1 MFFMKKMPAH
11 PPKFPPG
18 FCAICTPP
26 GQNIA
31 LPQFC
36 AGHGAGDSSLFWW
49 DLPAGPGGR
58 RAALP
63 ENAPCAGCGRS
74 LEQEAL
80 LFFSCPC
87 YTSRTGG
94 GDSLR
99 PVQKKSSIRMQSSRR
114 AGRIQDERTCWT
126 RHAAARQHAGPAPCP
141 KTIFGPSSAAAR
153 PLFCRGRLPGP
164 AATDDQG
171 SVTSYGATQAR

>member
-36 AGHGAGDSSLFWW
+36 AGHGAGDGSLFWW
-49 DLPAGPGGR
+49 DLPAGPGGAQGQ

-74 LEQEAL
+74 LEQETL

-99 PVQKKSSIRMQSSRR
+99 PVQKNLRFGCNHPGGPDVYKMR
-114 AGRIQDERTCWT
+114 GP
-126 RHAAARQHAGPAPCP
+126 AGPGTQPP
-141 KTIFGPSSAAAR
+141 GSTQGQPLVPRPSSAR
-153 PLFCRGRLPGP
+153 PVPRP
-164 AATDDQG
+164 APFFAGGVCPDLLQQTTKG
-171 SVTSYGATQAR
+171 V